1 MVVVVIIAVLSAIA
15 VPGFA
20 KRLRGRHLL
29 QVAGRM
35 ADVYRG
41 ARTRALGRGA
51 AVFVNLNLATGD
63 FQALEGV
70 EGTNTA
76 TGFGTTKAICANL
89 PTRGCLT
96 NDWTNVSAGA
106 VIGTARV
113 VDSIPSAS
121 ITAKVTL
128 PSGTVQTSGVVGV
141 CFSAGGRAYI
151 TTSTGPKTPDVWQAL
166 NGAAVIDVTST
177 DPNNLT
183 VRDYQ
188 VIVMPNGTTRLAP

>member
-1 MVVVVIIAVLSAIA
+1 MVVVVIIAILAVIA
-15 VPGFA
+15 VPSFA

-29 QVAGRM
+29 QIAGRM

-41 ARTRALGRGA
+41 ARARALGRGA
-51 AVFVNLNLATGD
+51 AVLVNLNLATGD

-76 TGFGTTKAICANL
+76 KGFGATKSTCANL

-106 VIGTARV
+106 TVGTARV
-113 VDSIPSAS
+113 VDNIPNAS
-121 ITAKVTL
+121 ITATVTL
-128 PSGTVQTSGVVGV
+128 PSGTVQTSGVVAV
-141 CFSAGGRAYI
+141 CFSPAGRTYI
-151 TTSTGPKTPDVWQAL
+151 TSSAAPKTPDVWQAL
-166 NGAAVIDVTST
+166 NGAAVIDITST